1 MSWSSSSRVCSIAE
15 CSPLPLPFMPA
26 ERRQFKQR
34 PCPTRDVD
42 PQFAQ
47 TPDSFSIQ
55 REAEPTGELIP
66 GTEHKA
72 RFECCQR
79 KFINYRKIIQ
89 SGFYLAGA
97 TSDRI
102 SMARNSALF

>member
-42 PQFAQ
+42 PHFAQ

-55 REAEPTGELIP
+55 REAEPTSELIQ
-66 GTEHKA
+66 GTEHKT
-72 RFECCQR
+72 RFKRCQC

-89 SGFYLAGA
+89 SGFCVPGA
-97 TSDRI
+97 TGDR
-102 SMARNSALF
+102 N